1 MKSVIPRAIE
11 ILLVEDSPTDAK
23 LIAKVFS
30 HAQITHQLQIVTDGV
45 EAIAFLQQEGIYS
58 QMPRPDLILL
68 DLHLPKKDGLGVL
81 AEIRT
86 NSKFYNIPV
95 IILTTSECQEDI
107 LNCYHLE
114 ANCYLTKPN
123 NLDKFYETI
132 TFLKDFWLNFA
143 KLPSL

>member
-1 MKSVIPRAIE
+1 MNSVIPKAIK
-11 ILLVEDSPTDAK
+11 ILLVEDSPIDAK

-30 HAQITHQLQIVTDGV
+30 EATITHHLQIVSDGV
-45 EAIAFLQQEGIYS
+45 EAIAFLHQEGKYS

-81 AEIRT
+81 AEIRA
-86 NSKFYNIPV
+86 NSKFHNIPV

-107 LNCYHLE
+107 LNCYQLE
-114 ANCYLTKPN
+114 ANCYLTKPD
-123 NLDKFYETI
+123 NLDKFHETV
-132 TFLKDFWLNFA
+132 TFIKDFWLNFA

>member
-1 MKSVIPRAIE
+1 MNSVIPRAIE

-30 HAQITHQLQIVTDGV
+30 QAKITHQLQIATDGV
-45 EAIAFLQQEGIYS
+45 EAIAFLHQEGKYS

-81 AEIRT
+81 TEIRA
-86 NSKFYNIPV
+86 NSKFRNIPV

-107 LNCYHLE
+107 LNCYQME

-123 NLDKFYETI
+123 DLDKFRETV
-132 TFLKDFWLNFA
+132 TFIKDFWLNFA